1 MELATIEAINI
12 WAFVFMAFLWMC
24 LLGGAATLYA
34 WLIKHDAKS
43 GEDFHLGL

>member
-12 WAFVFMAFLWMC
+12 WAFVAMALLWVG
-24 LLGGAATLYA
+24 LIGGAITLYT
-34 WLIKHDAKS
+34 WLIKYDAKS